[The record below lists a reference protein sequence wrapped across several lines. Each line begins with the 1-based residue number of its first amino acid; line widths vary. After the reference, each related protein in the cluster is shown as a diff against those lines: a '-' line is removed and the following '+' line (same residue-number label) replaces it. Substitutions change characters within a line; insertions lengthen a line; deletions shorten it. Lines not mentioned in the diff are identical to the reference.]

1 MYIISQSNG
10 DAYKE
15 LTGYVSRI
23 SNFKTLIF
31 LVKCVVAWFLLC
43 LFTFCYYNYPR

>member
-31 LVKCVVAWFLLC
+31 FGKMCSSLIFIVFIYILL
-43 LFTFCYYNYPR
+43 L